1 MIDLSLG
8 SLIAYTFFLFAGIFI
23 GVMLGRRSKTANAY
37 ADRIQSRLD
46 EAEAELRALRDRKS
60 K

>member
-8 SLIAYTFFLFAGIFI
+8 SLIAYAVFLVIGAFV

-37 ADRIQSRLD
+37 ADRIQARLD
-46 EAEAELRALRDRKS
+46 EAEAEIRALREKRVK
-60 K
+60 